1 MRAAVLL
8 ILPITLSAQTV
19 LEETVVTASRLSES
33 AQETPQLTEVI
44 TNEDFVEQG
53 FRTVPE
59 AFALTPGVSVQ
70 KTTHGQGS
78 PFIRGF
84 TGRQNLFLVDGIRLN
99 NSTFRS
105 GPVQYANTIDAF
117 SLDRLELVKSQGSV
131 LYGSDALGGTVNALS
146 VSSGYLDETGFFQKG
161 KAFYR
166 YDTNSLSQIGRL
178 EQSIGVGGK
187 WGLTL
192 GGTFKDFGDVRS
204 DFYGRMRGTG
214 YQEQNLDAKLE
225 WSLADN
231 LQLTLAHQQLNQDN
245 ISRWHSTLNNP
256 GGFAGLAP
264 GTFNA
269 RDLDQERSLTYLKI
283 EHEPIS
289 GPIDRY
295 TATLSYQTSQDSEFQ
310 DRSPTDI
317 RNQNIDTQSYGLS
330 FVAESEFIS
339 TQFVYGLDYYQDD
352 IDSTGSRTGRDPR
365 SNRPVADDSD
375 IPFPW
380 PLCASSSALERTIRD
395 HSRTPLYLCRG

>member
-1 MRAAVLL
+1 MRAAILF
-8 ILPITLSAQTV
+8 ILPVSLSAQTV
-19 LEETVVTASRLSES
+19 LEETVVTASRLEES
-33 AQETPQLTEVI
+33 ADDSPQLTEVI
-44 TNEDFVEQG
+44 TSEDFVEQG

-161 KAFYR
+161 KALYR
-166 YDTNSLSQIGRL
+166 FDTNSLSQIGRL
-178 EQSIGVGGK
+178 EQSIGVGEK

-214 YQEQNLDAKLE
+214 YQEQNVDAKLE

-256 GGFAGLAP
+256 GGFEGLAP

-295 TATLSYQTSQDSEFQ
+295 TTTLSYQTSQDSEFQ

-330 FVAESEFIS
+330 FVAESEFLG
-339 TQFVYGLDYYQDD
+339 TQFIYGLDYYEDD

-365 SNRPVADDSD
+365 SNRPVADDSEYRSLGL
-375 IPFPW
+375 FAQARR
-380 PLCASSSALERTIRD
+380 LLER
-395 HSRTPLYLCRG
+395 